1 MLGNDSKR
9 IAELILS
16 VYQEMRNERSF
27 NQMFGVIKTKAKA
40 YSFVTDAVLSRKRK
54 ALNYSILQYLESHQ
68 SKEKPYHRETV
79 QDHYLEVYYEA
90 LDTLTASIQQRF
102 KLPHFEAYEDT
113 ESSILKSIH
122 GQEVTNEKAHLK
134 IPCDGEINMTH
145 FVVEGGT
152 LRTVFK
158 KSKPRYFQD
167 IFSQGKT
174 LSNTQLS
181 LILNTITIYKL
192 ILVNPAT
199 DETTIR

>member
-1 MLGNDSKR
+1 M
-9 IAELILS
+9 
-16 VYQEMRNERSF
+16 
-27 NQMFGVIKTKAKA
+27 
-40 YSFVTDAVLSRKRK
+40 
-54 ALNYSILQYLESHQ
+54 
-68 SKEKPYHRETV
+68 
-79 QDHYLEVYYEA
+79 EVYYEA

-134 IPCDGEINMTH
+134 IRCDGEISMTH

-158 KSKPRYFQD
+158 KSKP

-199 DETTIR
+199 DETKRL